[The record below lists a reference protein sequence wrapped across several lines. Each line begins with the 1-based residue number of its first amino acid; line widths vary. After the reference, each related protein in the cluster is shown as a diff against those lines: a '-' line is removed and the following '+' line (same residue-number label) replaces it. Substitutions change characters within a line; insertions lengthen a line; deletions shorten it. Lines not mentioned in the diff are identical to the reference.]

1 MSATIRK
8 IGSDVVRIQSDGF
21 PDTELDIRGTNQAIG
36 TILMRVLES
45 LEGGSISSGVAA
57 HANGHLKT
65 GAWTAEELALIG
77 TASDRE
83 VAQRLGR
90 ATANVTAKRLYE
102 ASKKIKPKR
111 NGRKRKPVTAQ

>member
-8 IGSDVVRIQSDGF
+8 IGADVIRVQSDGF

-45 LEGGSISSGVAA
+45 LESGSVASQPTA
-57 HANGHLKT
+57 HSNGHLKT
-65 GAWTAEELALIG
+65 GAWTPEETALIG

-83 VAQRLGR
+83 VAMRLGR

-102 ASKKIKPKR
+102 ESKKKPKKQ
-111 NGRKRKPVTAQ
+111 NGRRRKPATA